1 MALIQ
6 ICNFGFLESLFLQP
20 WTIVVACGGVV
31 AIQVERLTAK
41 WQQGAG
47 DFQSVFQVL
56 TSEQKGS
63 TYELTRL
70 GFVASF
76 RFGTFEEDVED

>member
-1 MALIQ
+1 MPNSAKTQAHTKKTEPIH
-6 ICNFGFLESLFLQP
+6 IFLQL

-47 DFQSVFQVL
+47 DFQSAFVVL
-56 TSEQKGS
+56 TSEHKQS
-63 TYELTRL
+63 TY
-70 GFVASF
+70 A
-76 RFGTFEEDVED
+76 

>member
-1 MALIQ
+1 M
-6 ICNFGFLESLFLQP
+6 
-20 WTIVVACGGVV
+20 VACGGVV

-56 TSEQKGS
+56 TSEHKKS
-63 TYELTRL
+63 TYARTGLVGLCGQSRM
-70 GFVASF
+70 F
-76 RFGTFEEDVED
+76 RFGTFEQVVED